1 MKNIV
6 VLSLSLLALG
16 CSSNNRE
23 VATESTGMAGSY
35 VMDKASPPAVNE
47 PVADNTLPTT
57 PIERK
62 LIVMGN
68 VRFRTGD
75 LKKTNE
81 EVLKLVEKYK
91 GYIASQNES
100 NSEYSIDQTIEV
112 RIPSKD
118 FTTFLKEIDKQSE
131 HFDHKNINTQDV
143 TEEYIDVEARIKT
156 KKELEARY
164 LEILKKANSVKEM
177 MEVEAQLN
185 QVRAEIESI
194 EGRLKYLQNQTSFST
209 LTINFYQLTTK
220 FQGFGYR
227 FGEEVKQGWN
237 GFIGFLLVLVRL
249 WPFLFIVLPI
259 VVLVMKWWRKRKLK
273 KAGN

>member
-6 VLSLSLLALG
+6 VLTLSLLVLG

-23 VATESTGMAGSY
+23 VASESTGMAGSY
-35 VMDKASPPAVNE
+35 MDKAAPPALSE
-47 PVADNTLPTT
+47 PVNDNTSPST

-118 FTTFLKEIDKQSE
+118 FTAFLKDIDKQSA

-220 FQGFGYR
+220 FRGFGYR

-237 GFIGFLLVLVRL
+237 GFIGFLLMLVRL

-259 VVLVMKWWRKRKLK
+259 VVLVRKWWRKRKLG
-273 KAGN
+273 KAGS

>member
-118 FTTFLKEIDKQSE
+118 FTTFLKDIDKQSE
-131 HFDHKNINTQDV
+131 HFDYKNINTQDV